1 MNLLIVNDEALTA
14 DTMKESI
21 TWENYGIDRVFV
33 SYDAENAR
41 RRIDAGDVD
50 LILCDIEMPGESG
63 LALLK
68 WAKEN
73 HTEVECVFLTCHA
86 SFDYAHEAI
95 KLGCRDY
102 ILLPAK
108 YADIGAAVKKAVDHI
123 HKYREDRQMRERG
136 ELAVQEMIIGT
147 EAQAELQKN
156 PKRLIGAVK
165 QYILHNLGAD
175 TLSVAQVAETFHFH
189 PVYLNRI
196 FRKFTDISVSQYIMD
211 ERMRLAK
218 SLLEGSRISASAVAK
233 RVGYS
238 NYPNFSAAFKRY
250 YGYSP
255 SAVWRNEQK

>member
-1 MNLLIVNDEALTA
+1 MNLLIVNDEVLTA
-14 DTMKESI
+14 DTMKDAISWK
-21 TWENYGIDRVFV
+21 TYGIDQVFV
-33 SYDAENAR
+33 SYDAQSAR
-41 RRIDAGDVD
+41 RYMDAGDVD
-50 LILCDIEMPGESG
+50 LMLCDIEMPGESG

-73 HTEVECVFLTCHA
+73 HAEVECVFLTCHA

-108 YADIGAAVKKAVDHI
+108 YEDIAAAVKKVVDQI
-123 HKYREDRQMRERG
+123 CKRRQEQQLRQRG
-136 ELAVQEMIIGT
+136 ELAVQEMIIDA

-156 PKRLIGAVK
+156 PKRQIEAVK
-165 QYILHNLGAD
+165 KYILQNLGAD

-255 SAVWRNEQK
+255 SAVWRK